1 MRRTAIAV
9 AIAVVMAVS
18 AIAIGTARG
27 RDSHGGS
34 PAGTVRSFLIDTAI
48 DQDGVGACSYLT
60 VASRRR
66 LQDAQTPHQS
76 CEIALSHRQL
86 RLGGRTLGDE
96 AAVKALSYRVWQQG
110 TRARVTV
117 SADGGSLSFGLRR
130 ATATELAEF
139 QPPPTGWRIDS
150 GVDELEGW

>member
-1 MRRTAIAV
+1 MRRTAN
-9 AIAVVMAVS
+9 AVVMAVS
-18 AIAIGTARG
+18 AMAIGTARG
-27 RDSHGGS
+27 RDSHDGS
-34 PAGTVRSFLIDTAI
+34 QAGTARSFPIDTAI
-48 DQDGVGACSYLT
+48 DQDGVDACRLLT

-96 AAVKALSYRVWQQG
+96 AAVKALCYREWQQG

-117 SADGGSLSFGLRR
+117 SADRGSLTFGLRR
-130 ATATELAEF
+130 AAATELAEV
-139 QPPPTGWRIDS
+139 QRPPTGWRIDS